1 MKKINFRVFLMN
13 ILIPLLNLKNLEA
26 VWAIKSELEIT
37 GQPNLLHYIGKKH
50 VSGENTEDH
59 I

>member
-1 MKKINFRVFLMN
+1 MN
-13 ILIPLLNLKNLEA
+13 RLIPLLNLKNLET
-26 VWAIKSELEIT
+26 VWAIKSEMEIT

-50 VSGENTEDH
+50 VSEEKTEDH